1 MRQFKIFFYLVI
13 GISVL
18 IMILPTFLL
27 EFTEFSL
34 AIKWTVNFFVLPI
47 LIVMI
52 PSCSFIYLKFIKQH
66 ETKNYTTQIQTTL
79 RSIFRIFF
87 MTLGMTFI
95 FSGTVVSFIILSN
108 AYFEG
113 SKSIDI
119 SGKIIDYSLGSR
131 NNKHY
136 IEIKDNQFERI
147 IKLQVQQPYE
157 IGQTFEKRMYIGKWG
172 LLFLKK

>member
-13 GISVL
+13 GLSVF

-27 EFTEFSL
+27 EFTEFSP

-66 ETKNYTTQIQTTL
+66 ETKNYTTQMQTTL

-108 AYFEG
+108 AYFQG

-119 SGKIIDYSLGSR
+119 SGKVIDYSLGSR

-136 IEIKDNQFERI
+136 VEIKDNQFERI
-147 IKLQVQQPYE
+147 IKLQVQQQYE
-157 IGQTFEKRMYIGKWG
+157 IGQNFEKRMYIGKWG

>member
-1 MRQFKIFFYLVI
+1 
-13 GISVL
+13 
-18 IMILPTFLL
+18 
-27 EFTEFSL
+27 
-34 AIKWTVNFFVLPI
+34 
-47 LIVMI
+47 
-52 PSCSFIYLKFIKQH
+52 
-66 ETKNYTTQIQTTL
+66 
-79 RSIFRIFF
+79 
-87 MTLGMTFI
+87 MTFI

-119 SGKIIDYSLGSR
+119 SVKMIDYSLGRR

-136 IEIKDNQFERI
+136 IEIKENQFESI

>member
-1 MRQFKIFFYLVI
+1 
-13 GISVL
+13 
-18 IMILPTFLL
+18 
-27 EFTEFSL
+27 
-34 AIKWTVNFFVLPI
+34 
-47 LIVMI
+47 MI

-66 ETKNYTTQIQTTL
+66 ETKNYTTQMPTTL

-119 SGKIIDYSLGSR
+119 SGKIIDYSLAIR
-131 NNKHY
+131 NDKHY
-136 IEIKDNQFERI
+136 IEIKDNHFERI

-157 IGQTFEKRMYIGKWG
+157 IGQTFEKTMYIGKMG
-172 LLFLKK
+172 TVISKEIAKLCVITNVKIDHFVITV

>member
-1 MRQFKIFFYLVI
+1 MGL
-13 GISVL
+13 SVS

-66 ETKNYTTQIQTTL
+66 ETKNHTTQMQTTL

-87 MTLGMTFI
+87 LTLGMTFI

-108 AYFEG
+108 TYFEG

-119 SGKIIDYSLGSR
+119 SGKIIDYSLGSK

-147 IKLQVQQPYE
+147 IKLQVQRPYE
-157 IGQTFEKRMYIGKWG
+157 IGQTFEKKMYIGRWG
-172 LLFLKK
+172 LLFLKN

>member
-1 MRQFKIFFYLVI
+1 M
-13 GISVL
+13 
-18 IMILPTFLL
+18 
-27 EFTEFSL
+27 
-34 AIKWTVNFFVLPI
+34 
-47 LIVMI
+47 
-52 PSCSFIYLKFIKQH
+52 KQH
-66 ETKNYTTQIQTTL
+66 ETKYYTTQIQTTL
-79 RSIFRIFF
+79 RSIFRVFF

-136 IEIKDNQFERI
+136 IEIKENQFERI

>member
-1 MRQFKIFFYLVI
+1 MRQFKISFYLVI
-13 GISVL
+13 GLSIL

-27 EFTEFSL
+27 EFTDFSL

-66 ETKNYTTQIQTTL
+66 ETKNYTTQIPTTL

-95 FSGTVVSFIILSN
+95 FSGTVVFFIILSN

-119 SGKIIDYSLGSR
+119 SGKIIDYSLAIR
-131 NNKHY
+131 NDKHY
-136 IEIKDNQFERI
+136 IEIIDNQFERI
-147 IKLQVQQPYE
+147 IKLQVQQSYE